1 MGFTKNTIEQFVIIE
16 NYICNFLN
24 ENNQLIIDSFLPF
37 IGKKIFTA
45 KQDYINKYTSPKLN
59 NINTKDIN
67 IIGVNMLNQ
76 PTIHS
81 THWRESSNVNIRF
94 SFHGGLFEK
103 NYSNPYTSIYV
114 ERLAVNL
121 EHSEG
126 VLTNVKCSNHT
137 TLLDPVKVLKDYQT
151 ALDKKAEYESALKNV
166 ESLLKIGITKY

>member
-1 MGFTKNTIEQFVIIE
+1 MQRRWSKESIALEILSM
-16 NYICNFLN
+16 Y
-24 ENNQLIIDSFLPF
+24 
-37 IGKKIFTA
+37 
-45 KQDYINKYTSPKLN
+45 
-59 NINTKDIN
+59 
-67 IIGVNMLNQ
+67 
-76 PTIHS
+76 
-81 THWRESSNVNIRF
+81 ESSNVNIRF